1 MITAEQII
9 ALLGLKPHPEEGGYY
24 AETYRSHE
32 TLPRNVSPDRYTG
45 PRSLATAIY
54 YLLTPDSFSAMH
66 RLQSDELFHFYL
78 GDPVKML
85 QLRQDGS
92 GEIFTLG
99 TDLLK
104 GMRPQV
110 VVPRG
115 VWQGAGLLPGGRFAL
130 LGTTVAPGFE
140 FADYEAGQRDVLIDA
155 YPRFRDSIL
164 SLT

>member
-1 MITAEQII
+1 MITAEQVIS
-9 ALLGLKPHPEEGGYY
+9 LLGLKPHPEEGGYY

-32 TLPRNVSPDRYTG
+32 TLPRNVWPDRYPG
-45 PRSLATAIY
+45 PRSFATAIY
-54 YLLTPDSFSAMH
+54 YLLTPESFSAMH

-85 QLRQDGS
+85 QLRPDGS
-92 GEIFTLG
+92 GEIFILG

-115 VWQGAGLLPGGRFAL
+115 VWQGAETPSGREVCPVGNDGYSGL
-130 LGTTVAPGFE
+130 
-140 FADYEAGQRDVLIDA
+140 
-155 YPRFRDSIL
+155 
-164 SLT
+164 